1 MAADRKTDGE
11 ARAAR
16 LKAALRANLLKRKAQ
31 ARSGE
36 DAEPAPPDAD
46 RTA

>member
-1 MAADRKTDGE
+1 MAADGKTDGE

-31 ARSGE
+31 ARGGE
-36 DAEPAPPDAD
+36 QAEPGPPDGD